1 MSSPAAPAP
10 SAGAAPGAGGHSPG
24 RTAPPEPPAP
34 PEPAALESLEP
45 SRQPRAVSADL
56 LEPRARGR
64 LFTWPLLAGLLV
76 TAALVVSSLF
86 IGVYDVFGAED
97 GAEMFA
103 LTRVPRTIALV
114 LAGAA
119 MSMCGLVMQQL
130 TQNRFV
136 EPTTTGT
143 TEWAGLGLLLV
154 MIAAPEAP
162 LMARMIGAIVAAFV
176 GTMIFFA
183 FLRRVTLRSS
193 VIVPI
198 VGIMLGAIVG
208 AVSTFVGLATNTLQS
223 LGIWF
228 MGSFTTVLKGQYE
241 PLYVVTVVVV
251 LVFLAADRFT
261 VAGLGEDIATNVGL
275 NYRQVVFAGTLLVAV
290 ATGVVTVVV
299 GNLPFLGLIVPNV
312 VSLIIGDNLRT
323 KLPWTCL
330 LGVALVTVCDI
341 LARVLIMPFE
351 IPVATILSMVGAV
364 VFIALLL
371 RQRRHA

>member
-1 MSSPAAPAP
+1 MSSPAAPEP
-10 SAGAAPGAGGHSPG
+10 SAGAAPGAGGHSPV

-34 PEPAALESLEP
+34 P
-45 SRQPRAVSADL
+45 
-56 LEPRARGR
+56 EPRARGR

-299 GNLPFLGLIVPNV
+299 GNLPFLGLIVPIV